1 MGNRN
6 GDRKSYR
13 KRMQLALLAVI
24 GMIAVAGCAAEG
36 KEGGAAAV
44 AAAESGLRTVS
55 VQPIVKK
62 QISGPVE
69 QIADVVASGQT
80 DITAK
85 TAADVLEV
93 VAERGDRVQK
103 GDVLIRLD
111 DTDAALALDQAR
123 LAYENAKLALAT
135 GRKQWQ
141 HNVAQLEQALSEAT
155 KTYNKMRNDYDQGL
169 VDKSGLDRAENAY
182 TNLQRELA
190 LLKETSVDALELQ
203 VETAGL
209 SLEMAERSFHY
220 HEIKAPIDGIVTSL
234 DVQAGMT
241 VAPGVPLGTIQQLD
255 PIKIKAH
262 LTEEA
267 AGLARGKDQLA
278 FRVAGDAATYIGEVT
293 FLSEVI
299 DPQSNAH
306 ELNLS
311 VANPELAL
319 KPGMKVQVRL
329 TDEEE
334 QLVLAVPTLSIV
346 REGADNYVFVY
357 NNGIAERRKIELGRL
372 NELEQEVLSG
382 VQEGELLIVTGQ
394 HQLTDGEQVELEHND
409 LSNGGA

>member
-13 KRMQLALLAVI
+13 KRSELALLAVI

-169 VDKSGLDRAENAY
+169 VDKSDLDRAENAY
-182 TNLQRELA
+182 TNLSGSWRCSRKHRWMPWSSRWKLPGCPWRWRSGPSII
-190 LLKETSVDALELQ
+190 TRSRRRS
-203 VETAGL
+203 TGL
-209 SLEMAERSFHY
+209 SPAWM
-220 HEIKAPIDGIVTSL
+220 
-234 DVQAGMT
+234 
-241 VAPGVPLGTIQQLD
+241 
-255 PIKIKAH
+255 
-262 LTEEA
+262 
-267 AGLARGKDQLA
+267 
-278 FRVAGDAATYIGEVT
+278 FRRA
-293 FLSEVI
+293 
-299 DPQSNAH
+299 
-306 ELNLS
+306 
-311 VANPELAL
+311 
-319 KPGMKVQVRL
+319 
-329 TDEEE
+329 
-334 QLVLAVPTLSIV
+334 
-346 REGADNYVFVY
+346 
-357 NNGIAERRKIELGRL
+357 
-372 NELEQEVLSG
+372 
-382 VQEGELLIVTGQ
+382 
-394 HQLTDGEQVELEHND
+394 
-409 LSNGGA
+409 